1 MNELYCPNCGT
12 QLEEEQIFCPTCV
25 TNVRYVPKMKMF
37 EAYKK
42 MWTSAFDFKGR
53 ARRSEY
59 WLACVVNMLVTLVL
73 GIITAFV
80 SALGFLQII
89 YALAVL
95 IPGLSMAVRRLH
107 DTNRSGHWMWLV
119 LTIYGGFA
127 LLVFYCQD
135 KKQPYNRF
143 GKSSKWYSVY
153 DLNGGE
159 SEDAV

>member
-12 QLEEEQIFCPTCV
+12 QLEEEQIFCPTCA
-25 TNVRYVPKMKMF
+25 TNVRYIPKMNVF
-37 EAYKK
+37 EAYKM
-42 MWTSAFDFKGR
+42 MWTNYFNFKGR

-59 WLACVVNMLVTLVL
+59 WYACIANAVVAVVL
-73 GIITAFV
+73 TILTAFV
-80 SALGFLQII
+80 PVFGAVTILFS
-89 YALAVL
+89 LASI
-95 IPGLSMAVRRLH
+95 IPGLALCVRRLH
-107 DTNRSGHWMWLV
+107 DTDRSGHWLWLI
-119 LTIYGGFA
+119 LTIYGAFA